1 MMLLCLG
8 VTLLVWADQLT
19 KVAIRATLA
28 PSQSRAIIP
37 GVLHLTYVQN
47 TGAAFGLFRGHPG
60 IFVCF
65 SIVIAI
71 WLIVELLKSP
81 RHAWPMTLS
90 LMLILSGAV
99 GNLLDRWRFGYVVDF
114 IDVRVWPVFN
124 LADSMITCGV
134 AFLLLMQTGWL
145 RRRTRSTTSS

>member
-1 MMLLCLG
+1 M
-8 VTLLVWADQLT
+8 VSFLVWADQLT

-28 PSQSRAIIP
+28 PAQSRPVIP
-37 GVLHLTYVQN
+37 SLLHLTYVQN

-65 SIVIAI
+65 SLVVAI

-81 RHAWPMTLS
+81 RRAGMLTVGLV
-90 LMLILSGAV
+90 LILSGAV

-134 AFLLLMQTGWL
+134 ALLILTQTGWL
-145 RRRTRSTTSS
+145 RRRRKRPASSR